1 MNNTGITDNEVS
13 TTNYDRP
20 IKKIRKYLQER
31 PVREFES
38 PSAIDELKQNLPVRV
53 GPGSNPGVILRSD
66 VFAEMGNPAEGSNG
80 FIIWTRDLSL
90 VRDGLISVVG
100 PDIPEMNE
108 GASVPFGQVIMVAG
122 KDLGP
127 SLQERIEDARYVSD
141 QIEGYLVRD
150 SSKGVWG
157 RVSRD
162 AVAKGFTLETLG
174 RALMITMKSSLPQIE
189 AVEIVLVTSNRRDID
204 HLGEIAE
211 EVAAIRKGVISS
223 AWKEK
228 GYEWAGA
235 GSRHAGADR
244 SRGGC
249 A

>member
-1 MNNTGITDNEVS
+1 MA
-13 TTNYDRP
+13 NYDEV
-20 IKKIRKYLQER
+20 IGKIREYLRGR
-31 PVREFES
+31 PVREIRCPTS
-38 PSAIDELKQNLPVRV
+38 PEELKKDLPVRV
-53 GPGSNPGVILRSD
+53 GPGSNPGVILRSE

-80 FIIWTRDLSL
+80 FIVWTRDLSL
-90 VRDGLISVVG
+90 IRDGLISIVG

-122 KDLGP
+122 KGLDP
-127 SLQERIEDARYVSD
+127 SLQERIEDARHVSD
-141 QIEGYLVRD
+141 QIEGYVVRD

-162 AVAKGFTLETLG
+162 AVARGFTMETLG

-204 HLGEIAE
+204 HLGEIAT
-211 EVAAIRKGVISS
+211 EVAAIRKEVIGL
-223 AWKEK
+223 AWKGK